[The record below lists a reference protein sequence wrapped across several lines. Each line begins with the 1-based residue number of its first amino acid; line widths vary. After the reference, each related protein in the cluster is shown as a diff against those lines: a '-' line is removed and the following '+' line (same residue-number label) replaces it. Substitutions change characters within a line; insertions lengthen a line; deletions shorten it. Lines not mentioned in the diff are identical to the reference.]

1 MRGRLTKR
9 KKIAILIG
17 RCAMGEITLGEY
29 EKLED
34 MNMDGLKIVQDE
46 RLYRFT
52 SDSVLLSKFA
62 SARNGDFVADFCAG
76 SGIVGLHFY
85 ALHRRERKG
94 IKILLFEMQPTLFE
108 LSKKSIVY
116 NGFEEC
122 IEAKNCKIQEI
133 PSEYRER
140 FSLILCNP
148 PYETGG
154 FDNESY
160 EKAVCRKEITVTLDE
175 IACAAAKNLKFGG
188 RFALINRADRVAEMC
203 YTLKKYG
210 LEVKKLQFV
219 SGKAGAKP
227 YLLMVEA
234 VKGGK
239 PCCELLPTVVNEK

>member
-1 MRGRLTKR
+1 MENEFEV
-9 KKIAILIG
+9 I
-17 RCAMGEITLGEY
+17 
-29 EKLED
+29 ED
-34 MNMDGLKIVQDE
+34 MQIDDLKIVQDT

-52 SDSVLLSKFA
+52 SDSVLLTRFA
-62 SARNGDFVADFCAG
+62 SAKKGDRVADFCAG
-76 SGIVGLHFY
+76 CGIVGFHFY
-85 ALHRRERKG
+85 ALNKDKN
-94 IKILLFEMQPTLFE
+94 ISVTLFEMQESL
-108 LSKKSIVY
+108 LSLAKKTIKL
-116 NGFEEC
+116 NGFTNFSC
-122 IEAKNCKIQEI
+122 VLGKLQDI

-140 FSLILCNP
+140 FSLVLCNP
-148 PYETGG
+148 PYERADTG

-188 RFALINRADRVAEMC
+188 RFALVNRADRVAEVC